1 MLNAPLLDAGF
12 GLMFFY
18 FFASLLCSVII
29 AVVAS
34 PIGKRPRTLSEAIS
48 LFPGGDTQ
56 ALEKPYAQPLFIGTV
71 LKALVKSIGGSLLT
85 LLPPPSSWL
94 KTPKVPSYSFSRF
107 VLIVLGLAML
117 ANPSLAATPEVNYID
132 APTLKGMLGDPDL
145 VIIDTSTG
153 WWTYDQKIVGSL
165 VFPEEAS
172 SWAPK
177 LSKDKRIVLYC
188 G

>member
-1 MLNAPLLDAGF
+1 MLNSQILDAGTGF
-12 GLMFFY
+12 MFIY
-18 FFASLLCSVII
+18 FFLSLLCLV
-29 AVVAS
+29 VVANLMR
-34 PIGKRPRTLSEAIS
+34 KRPRTLYEAIS
-48 LFPGGDTQ
+48 LLPGGDTL
-56 ALEKPYAQPLFIGTV
+56 ALEKLYAQPLFIGTA
-71 LKALVKSIGGSLLT
+71 LKGLVKSIGGTLLT

-94 KTPKVPSYSFSRF
+94 KTPKVPSYITSRL

-117 ANPSLAATPEVNYID
+117 AGPSLAASPEVKYID

-153 WWTYDQKIVGSL
+153 WWTYDQKIIGSL
-165 VFPEEAS
+165 VFPEETS

-177 LSKDKRIVLYC
+177 LSKDKKIVLYC